1 MHPYIQLQLGPY
13 TNPINK
19 ALSKMCGPSNAFFKP
34 GTPEELNE
42 FINYEYE
49 KSGTEIPYHVV
60 QDPTDLVGDVHPGP
74 SFKRPCPKSGTLH
87 SYPEEPKGRDDP
99 GYEHSYLPP
108 KSERIHGD
116 ADCSMM
122 DSTIQVGAFKSMRRC
137 WRMFGF
143 PNKGAQA
150 RCFDRIVYLQ
160 GRVGLDPKIVH
171 SFGPQ
176 MGSGRPDTS
185 IGDGYVNMITLIR
198 GICLYHGITAQTPI
212 SEVKRIARLVRIA
225 FCGDDVNAHYP
236 SEWTG
241 IMQYLARYQNECG
254 LTIKLIE
261 RERLTDCVFLGM
273 RPFPCAVLEADG
285 KIRIRIRWGKQPG
298 RFLFK
303 AGWQRQPTVD
313 GLAWAKGNAW
323 ATFIANNHV
332 PILRSF
338 ALSILRKTTGV
349 AMKIPMDLWKYRMPK
364 DREQRFLIPE
374 TYDVFEQ
381 VYGLSYAEITECE
394 RRLLKISNLPSLVY
408 DYAVSRMI
416 CIDNDLP
423 CTDGY

>member
-1 MHPYIQLQLGPY
+1 
-13 TNPINK
+13 
-19 ALSKMCGPSNAFFKP
+19 
-34 GTPEELNE
+34 
-42 FINYEYE
+42 
-49 KSGTEIPYHVV
+49 
-60 QDPTDLVGDVHPGP
+60 
-74 SFKRPCPKSGTLH
+74 
-87 SYPEEPKGRDDP
+87 
-99 GYEHSYLPP
+99 
-108 KSERIHGD
+108 
-116 ADCSMM
+116 
-122 DSTIQVGAFKSMRRC
+122 
-137 WRMFGF
+137 
-143 PNKGAQA
+143 
-150 RCFDRIVYLQ
+150 
-160 GRVGLDPKIVH
+160 
-171 SFGPQ
+171 

-212 SEVKRIARLVRIA
+212 SEVKRIAGLVRIA